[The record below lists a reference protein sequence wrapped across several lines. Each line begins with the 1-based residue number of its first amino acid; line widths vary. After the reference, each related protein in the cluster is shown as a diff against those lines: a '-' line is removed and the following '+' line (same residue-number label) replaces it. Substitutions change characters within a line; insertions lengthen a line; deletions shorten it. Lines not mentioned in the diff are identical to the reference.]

1 MTTVKELQEYLK
13 TLPEDTEVTVACQYS
28 GSYYNGTEWRDMNLH
43 PYEGNVEY
51 IMGTEAVPGTLYLG
65 DA

>member
-1 MTTVKELQEYLK
+1 VN
-13 TLPEDTEVTVACQYS
+13 VACQYS
-28 GSYYNGTEWRDMNLH
+28 GSYYYDGTEWRDMNLH

-51 IMGTEAVPGTLYLG
+51 IMGTEGVPGTLYLG